1 MDTCDWKSGSNFQI
15 LYIYSIYKSFFFKP
29 FFIIGFFFLCCV
41 VVWNDDDDD
50 DDSIAF
56 MLPVTKPLSVGT
68 KEEIG

>member
-15 LYIYSIYKSFFFKP
+15 LYIYIYKSFFNF
-29 FFIIGFFFLCCV
+29 FLFIIGFFVAV

-56 MLPVTKPLSVGT
+56 MLLVTKPLRGT